1 MSRQEQEVDDTIMV
15 LNTIKLEKGICS
27 TERTALDNAIVYL
40 EQIKELYN
48 WICKESKH
56 D

>member
-1 MSRQEQEVDDTIMV
+1 MDLKKQELDNTIMV

-27 TERTALDNAIVYL
+27 TERIALDNATMYL
-40 EQIKELYN
+40 EQIKELYE
-48 WICKESKH
+48 WICKGCKN